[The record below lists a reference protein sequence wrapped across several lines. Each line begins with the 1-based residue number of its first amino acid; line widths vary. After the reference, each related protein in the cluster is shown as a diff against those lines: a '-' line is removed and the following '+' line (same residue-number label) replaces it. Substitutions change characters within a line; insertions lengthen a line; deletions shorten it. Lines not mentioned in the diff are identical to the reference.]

1 MYLQGGPKKSVISNQ
16 LEKLEAAKAAWLA
29 VQYNTVQYSTVQYS
43 TVQYSIILQVV
54 SDTFHR
60 EHAAFNLL
68 FEATTLKK
76 F

>member
-1 MYLQGGPKKSVISNQ
+1 MWNIGNQ

-29 VQYNTVQYSTVQYS
+29 VLYSTVLC
-43 TVQYSIILQVV
+43 ILQVV

-68 FEATTLKK
+68 FEAITSTDGPIRLEKRPQE
-76 F
+76 